1 MRFKR
6 KLSLRFIAF
15 FISLGIFF
23 ILGTELTW
31 AQDKIFHS
39 YAKPIPA
46 PDFALEN
53 LQREM
58 VSLKDFREKV
68 ILLNFWATW

>member
-1 MRFKR
+1 MRIRR
-6 KLSLRFIAF
+6 KLRLRFIAF
-15 FISLGIFF
+15 FISLGIF
-23 ILGTELTW
+23 ILGSEMVW